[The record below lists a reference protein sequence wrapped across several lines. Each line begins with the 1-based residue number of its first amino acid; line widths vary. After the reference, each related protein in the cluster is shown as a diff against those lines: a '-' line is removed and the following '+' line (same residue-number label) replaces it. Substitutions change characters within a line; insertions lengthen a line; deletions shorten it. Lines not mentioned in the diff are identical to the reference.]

1 MTRGIRRLLWSL
13 VLVLAALQYGLW
25 FGRGGR
31 LDVQE
36 VRDQIAAQ
44 SASNAEFAA
53 RNRGLAAEV
62 MDLKEGLD
70 AIEELARSEMGMVRQ
85 NEIFFQ
91 MIEPATPVSEKA
103 IP

>member
-13 VLVLAALQYGLW
+13 VVVLAALQYGLW

-70 AIEELARSEMGMVRQ
+70 AIEELARSEMGMVRH

>member
-1 MTRGIRRLLWSL
+1 MTRGARRLIWSL
-13 VLVLAALQYGLW
+13 MAILFALQYGLW

-36 VRDQIAAQ
+36 VRAQIAAQ
-44 SASNAEFAA
+44 SESNAELAA

-70 AIEELARSEMGMVRQ
+70 AIEELSRSEMGMVRHD
-85 NEIFFQ
+85 EIFFQ
-91 MIEPATPVSEKA
+91 MIEPPTPTRA
-103 IP
+103 AP